1 VPLSTAAARLWQVVG
16 GLQLPG
22 IFMSRA
28 IALLLSAAALAAC
41 SALPGLPGSESKIPN
56 IALESTPPG
65 ADVSF
70 AGGSSCRTPCQLP
83 APGNN
88 GTYHARFTLAGHQ
101 PTSVPVK
108 VATGKEHWY
117 SGETTTVDPT
127 PVVAKLEAIPPP
139 AKKKPTIRKPKPAA
153 QAAPK
158 PAASAPAAAAPA
170 PSGQAAAPSGNP
182 AAPPAAPWPGTPG
195 AR

>member
-1 VPLSTAAARLWQVVG
+1 
-16 GLQLPG
+16 
-22 IFMSRA
+22 MSRT
-28 IALLLSAAALAAC
+28 IALLMCAAALAAC
-41 SALPGLPGSESKIPN
+41 SALPGLPGSESKAPN

-70 AGGSSCRTPCQLP
+70 AGGTSCRTPCQLP

-101 PTSVPVK
+101 PTSVAVK

-117 SGETTTVDPT
+117 SGETTTVEPT
-127 PVVAKLEAIPPP
+127 QVVAKLEPIPPP

-158 PAASAPAAAAPA
+158 PAAPAPAAAAPA
-170 PSGQAAAPSGNP
+170 PAAAPSGQV
-182 AAPPAAPWPGTPG
+182 AAPSASPAPPPPAPWPGTPG